1 MRKKVIVIAILAICL
16 AIAAYGTVAYFT
28 YEDTATN
35 VIVAGNVRIALR
47 QWRQTEE
54 GARENFDGPLKV
66 LPGTAVSKI
75 VEVENTGSRPAWIR
89 ISVETAITL
98 AEGVT
103 GEVDTALV
111 SFTVDTEHWTL
122 RDGFY
127 YYERPLQAG
136 EVTAPLFTQ
145 VVFAENMDNQ
155 YQDSTATLTIQAQ
168 ATQVDHNGETIWE
181 AAGWPENG

>member
-1 MRKKVIVIAILAICL
+1 
-16 AIAAYGTVAYFT
+16 
-28 YEDTATN
+28 
-35 VIVAGNVRIALR
+35 
-47 QWRQTEE
+47 
-54 GARENFDGPLKV
+54 
-66 LPGTAVSKI
+66 
-75 VEVENTGSRPAWIR
+75 
-89 ISVETAITL
+89 VETAITL

-127 YYERPLQAG
+127 YYEQPLQAG

-145 VVFAENMDNQ
+145 VVFAENMGNQ